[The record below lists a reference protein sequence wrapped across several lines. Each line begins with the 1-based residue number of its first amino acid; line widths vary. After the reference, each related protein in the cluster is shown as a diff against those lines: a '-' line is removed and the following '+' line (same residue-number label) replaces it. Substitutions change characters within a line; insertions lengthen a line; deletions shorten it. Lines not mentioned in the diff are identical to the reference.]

1 MTDQRPVLWI
11 TRQLSANTVARAV
24 RDYDTLLEPQDIP
37 ASAKRI
43 IEMSNE
49 VDAILPCHSEIF
61 SSEVV
66 NQLGSRLKIIANHS
80 VGVDHCDLDALAK
93 RGIVVTN
100 TPDVLSDA
108 TAEIAILLMLGAAR
122 RAVEGDAI
130 VRHQQWDSWSPSFMV
145 GHQVT
150 GKRLGIVGMG
160 RVGQVVAKRAA
171 GFDMQVHYHNRKRL
185 SPELERGAVFHEN
198 LDSLLEVSDVLSLHC
213 PATPQTRKLMNH
225 RTLSMLPKNAI
236 LVNCA
241 RGALVDEDALITA
254 LDSGKLAAAG
264 LDCFEVEPGGN
275 PSFSAHQN
283 LFMLPHIGSATFET
297 RDAMGFRALDNLDA
311 FFKGERPKD
320 KLV

>member
-1 MTDQRPVLWI
+1 
-11 TRQLSANTVARAV
+11 
-24 RDYDTLLEPQDIP
+24 
-37 ASAKRI
+37 
-43 IEMSNE
+43 MSNV

-66 NQLGSRLKIIANHS
+66 NRLGSRLKIIANHS
-80 VGVDHCDLDALAK
+80 VGVDHCDLDSLAK

-122 RAVEGDAI
+122 RAIEGDAI
-130 VRHQQWDSWSPSFMV
+130 VRQQQWDSWSPSFMV

-171 GFDMQVHYHNRKRL
+171 GFDMQVHYHNRQRL
-185 SPELERGAVFHEN
+185 DPELERGAVFHEK

-213 PATPQTRKLMNH
+213 PATPQTSKLLNR
-225 RTLSMLPKNAI
+225 RTLSKLPKKAI

-241 RGALVDEDALITA
+241 RGALVDEDALVAA

-275 PSFSAHQN
+275 PKFSGHQN
-283 LFMLPHIGSATFET
+283 IFMLPHIGSATFET

-311 FFKGERPKD
+311 FFKGKRPKD
-320 KLV
+320 RLA

>member
-24 RDYDTLLEPQDIP
+24 RDYDTVLEPQDIP
-37 ASAKRI
+37 ASAERI
-43 IEMSNE
+43 IEMSHE

-66 NQLGSRLKIIANHS
+66 NRLGSRLKIIANHS
-80 VGVDHCDLDALAK
+80 VGVDHCNLDALAK

-160 RVGQVVAKRAA
+160 RVGQVVAKRAV

-185 SPELERGAVFHEN
+185 DPELERGAIFHEIST
-198 LDSLLEVSDVLSLHC
+198 LFWKIQMCCHC
-213 PATPQTRKLMNH
+213 IALQRRKPAN
-225 RTLSMLPKNAI
+225 
-236 LVNCA
+236 
-241 RGALVDEDALITA
+241 
-254 LDSGKLAAAG
+254 
-264 LDCFEVEPGGN
+264 
-275 PSFSAHQN
+275 
-283 LFMLPHIGSATFET
+283 
-297 RDAMGFRALDNLDA
+297 
-311 FFKGERPKD
+311 
-320 KLV
+320 